1 MIKILINKL
10 KILFLIVIYG
20 LLSSSCSTVQKAFDP
35 QRKNSSD
42 EFLIE
47 KKSPLSM
54 PSDFEKLPLPQNK
67 QTDDQNQSDDI
78 ETLITN
84 SDLDNNENKSIDN
97 GSKELEE
104 SIIDKIKSN

>member
-35 QRKNSSD
+35 ERKNGSD

-54 PSDFEKLPLPQNK
+54 PTDFEKLPLPQNK
-67 QTDDQNQSDDI
+67 QTDDQNQSDNI

-84 SDLDNNENKSIDN
+84 SEVDNNENKSIDN
-97 GSKELEE
+97 ASKELEE

>member
-1 MIKILINKL
+1 MMKTLINKL
-10 KILFLIVIYG
+10 KILFLIIIYG

-35 QRKNSSD
+35 ERKNSSD

-54 PSDFEKLPLPQNK
+54 PPDFEKLPLPQNK

-84 SDLDNNENKSIDN
+84 SQLDNKNKSIHN
-97 GSKELEE
+97 SSKELEE

>member
-20 LLSSSCSTVQKAFDP
+20 LLSSNCSSVQKAFDP
-35 QRKNSSD
+35 ERKNSSD

-54 PSDFEKLPLPQNK
+54 PTDFGKLPLPQNK
-67 QTDDQNQSDDI
+67 QTDDQNQSEDL

-84 SDLDNNENKSIDN
+84 SQLDNNDNKSTDKA
-97 GSKELEE
+97 GKELEE
-104 SIIDKIKSN
+104 LIIDKIKSN

>member
-20 LLSSSCSTVQKAFDP
+20 LLSSSCSSVQKAFEP
-35 QRKNSSD
+35 GRKNSSE

-54 PSDFEKLPLPQNK
+54 PTDFEKLPLPQN
-67 QTDDQNQSDDI
+67 QETNDQNQSDDI
-78 ETLITN
+78 ETLISN
-84 SDLDNNENKSIDN
+84 SEVDNNENKLIEN
-97 GSKELEE
+97 TSKELEE
-104 SIIDKIKSN
+104 SIIDKIKNN

>member
-20 LLSSSCSTVQKAFDP
+20 LLSSSCSSVQKAFDP
-35 QRKNSSD
+35 ERKNSSD

-54 PSDFEKLPLPQNK
+54 PSDFEKLPIPQNK
-67 QTDDQNQSDDI
+67 KTVDQNQSEDI

-84 SDLDNNENKSIDN
+84 SQLDNDENISLDN
-97 GSKELEE
+97 AGKELEE

>member
-1 MIKILINKL
+1 MIKKLINKL

-35 QRKNSSD
+35 ERKNSSD

-54 PSDFEKLPLPQNK
+54 PPDFEKLPLPQNK

-84 SDLDNNENKSIDN
+84 SEGDNNENKLLDN
-97 GSKELEE
+97 VNKELEDFI
-104 SIIDKIKSN
+104 SDKIKSN

>member
-10 KILFLIVIYG
+10 KIFFLIVIYG
-20 LLSSSCSTVQKAFDP
+20 LSFSSCSTVQKAFDP
-35 QRKNSSD
+35 ERKNGSE

-67 QTDDQNQSDDI
+67 ETDDQNQTDDI

-84 SDLDNNENKSIDN
+84 SDVGNNENKSIDN
-97 GSKELEE
+97 AGKELEE

>member
-35 QRKNSSD
+35 ERKNSSD

-84 SDLDNNENKSIDN
+84 SD
-97 GSKELEE
+97 
-104 SIIDKIKSN
+104 

>member
-35 QRKNSSD
+35 ERKNSSD

-67 QTDDQNQSDDI
+67 QTDDQNQSDVI

-84 SDLDNNENKSIDN
+84 SYLDNDENKSIDN

>member
-1 MIKILINKL
+1 MILINKF
-10 KILFLIVIYG
+10 KILFMITIFG
-20 LLSSSCSTVQKAFDP
+20 LVFSSCSSVQKAFDP
-35 QRKNSSD
+35 ERKNSSD

-54 PSDFEKLPLPQNK
+54 PPDFEKLPLPQNK
-67 QTDDQNQSDDI
+67 QTNDQNQSDDM

-84 SDLDNNENKSIDN
+84 SQLNNNEKKIGNTD
-97 GSKELEE
+97 KELEE

>member
-1 MIKILINKL
+1 M
-10 KILFLIVIYG
+10 IVIYG
-20 LLSSSCSTVQKAFDP
+20 LICGSCSSVQKAFDP
-35 QRKNSSD
+35 ERKNSSD

-54 PSDFEKLPLPQNK
+54 PPDFEKLPLPQNK

-84 SDLDNNENKSIDN
+84 SQLDNKNKSIDN
-97 GSKELEE
+97 SSKELEE

>member
-20 LLSSSCSTVQKAFDP
+20 LLFSSCSTVQKAFDP
-35 QRKNSSD
+35 ERKNSSD

-54 PSDFEKLPLPQNK
+54 PTDFEKLPLPQNK
-67 QTDDQNQSDDI
+67 QTDNQNQSDDI
-78 ETLITN
+78 ETLIIN

>member
-35 QRKNSSD
+35 ERKNSSD
-42 EFLIE
+42 EFLIK

-54 PSDFEKLPLPQNK
+54 PPDFEKLPLPQNK
-67 QTDDQNQSDDI
+67 KTDDQNQSDDI

-84 SDLDNNENKSIDN
+84 SDLDNNENELIDN
-97 GSKELEE
+97 AGKELEWL
-104 SIIDKIKSN
+104 IIDKIKSN

>member
-1 MIKILINKL
+1 MILINKI
-10 KILFLIVIYG
+10 KILFMITIFG
-20 LLSSSCSTVQKAFDP
+20 LLFNSCSSVQKAFDP
-35 QRKNSSD
+35 ERKNSSD

-54 PSDFEKLPLPQNK
+54 PPDFEKLPLPQNK
-67 QTDDQNQSDDI
+67 QTNDQNQSDDI

-84 SDLDNNENKSIDN
+84 SQLNNNEKKIGNTD
-97 GSKELEE
+97 KELEE

>member
-20 LLSSSCSTVQKAFDP
+20 LLFSSCSTVQKAFDP
-35 QRKNSSD
+35 ERKNSSD

-84 SDLDNNENKSIDN
+84 SDLDKNENKSIDN
-97 GSKELEE
+97 ASKELEE

>member
-20 LLSSSCSTVQKAFDP
+20 LLSSSCSSVQKAFDP
-35 QRKNSSD
+35 ERKNSSD

>member
-35 QRKNSSD
+35 ERKNGSD

-54 PSDFEKLPLPQNK
+54 PPDFEKLPLPQNK

-97 GSKELEE
+97 ASKELEE

>member
-67 QTDDQNQSDDI
+67 QTNDQNQSDDI

-84 SDLDNNENKSIDN
+84 SQVDNNEKKIENTD
-97 GSKELEE
+97 KELEE

>member
-1 MIKILINKL
+1 MKKILINKF

-35 QRKNSSD
+35 ERKNSSD

-54 PSDFEKLPLPQNK
+54 PTDFEKLPLPQNK
-67 QTDDQNQSDDI
+67 QTDNQNQSEDI

-84 SDLDNNENKSIDN
+84 SQVDDNEKKSTDKA
-97 GSKELEE
+97 SKELEE
-104 SIIDKIKSN
+104 LIIDKIKSN

>member
-84 SDLDNNENKSIDN
+84 SEVDNNENKLIDN
-97 GSKELEE
+97 ASKELEE

>member
-35 QRKNSSD
+35 ERKNSSD

-67 QTDDQNQSDDI
+67 QTNDQNQSDDI

-84 SDLDNNENKSIDN
+84 SQVNNNEKKIGNTD
-97 GSKELEE
+97 KELEE

>member
-20 LLSSSCSTVQKAFDP
+20 LLFSSCSTVQKAFDP
-35 QRKNSSD
+35 ERKNGSE

-67 QTDDQNQSDDI
+67 QIDDQNQSDDI

-84 SDLDNNENKSIDN
+84 SELDNNENKSIDN
-97 GSKELEE
+97 ASKELEE

>member
-20 LLSSSCSTVQKAFDP
+20 LLSTSCSTVQKAFDP
-35 QRKNSSD
+35 ERKNSSD
-42 EFLIE
+42 EFLVE

-54 PSDFEKLPLPQNK
+54 PPDFEKLPLPQNK
-67 QTDDQNQSDDI
+67 QINDQNQSDDI
-78 ETLITN
+78 ESLITN
-84 SDLDNNENKSIDN
+84 AEVDNNENKSIDN
-97 GSKELEE
+97 AGKELEE

>member
-1 MIKILINKL
+1 MINILINKL

-35 QRKNSSD
+35 ERKNGSD

-54 PSDFEKLPLPQNK
+54 PTDFEKLPLPQNK
-67 QTDDQNQSDDI
+67 QTDDQNQSDNI

-84 SDLDNNENKSIDN
+84 SEVDNNENKSIDN
-97 GSKELEE
+97 ASKELEE

>member
-1 MIKILINKL
+1 MIKKLINKL
-10 KILFLIVIYG
+10 KILFLIGIYG
-20 LLSSSCSTVQKAFDP
+20 LLSSSCSTVQEAFDP
-35 QRKNSSD
+35 KKNNSD

-54 PSDFEKLPLPQNK
+54 PPDFEKLPLPQNE

-84 SDLDNNENKSIDN
+84 SQIDNNENKSIKN
-97 GSKELEE
+97 TGKALEE

>member
-1 MIKILINKL
+1 MILINKI
-10 KILFLIVIYG
+10 KILFMITIFG
-20 LLSSSCSTVQKAFDP
+20 LLFNSCSSVQKAFDP
-35 QRKNSSD
+35 ERKNSSD

-54 PSDFEKLPLPQNK
+54 PPDFEKLPLPQNK
-67 QTDDQNQSDDI
+67 QTNDQNQSDDM

-84 SDLDNNENKSIDN
+84 SQLNNNEKKIGNTD
-97 GSKELEE
+97 KELEE

>member
-10 KILFLIVIYG
+10 KILFLIIIYG

-35 QRKNSSD
+35 ERKNSSD

-54 PSDFEKLPLPQNK
+54 PTDFEKLPLPQN
-67 QTDDQNQSDDI
+67 QETNDQNQSDDI

-84 SDLDNNENKSIDN
+84 SDLDKNENKSIDN
-97 GSKELEE
+97 ASKELEE

>member
-20 LLSSSCSTVQKAFDP
+20 LLSSSCSSVQKAFDP
-35 QRKNSSD
+35 ERKNSSD

-54 PSDFEKLPLPQNK
+54 PPDFEELPLPQNQ
-67 QTDDQNQSDDI
+67 QTDDQNQSEDI
-78 ETLITN
+78 ETLIIN
-84 SDLDNNENKSIDN
+84 SELDNSENKSIDN
-97 GSKELEE
+97 ASKELEE

>member
-20 LLSSSCSTVQKAFDP
+20 LLFSSCSSVQKAFDP
-35 QRKNSSD
+35 ERKNGSD

-54 PSDFEKLPLPQNK
+54 PPDFEELPLPQNK
-67 QTDDQNQSDDI
+67 QQDDQNQSDDI
-78 ETLITN
+78 EVLITN
-84 SDLDNNENKSIDN
+84 SEGDNNENKLLDN
-97 GSKELEE
+97 VNKELEE
-104 SIIDKIKSN
+104 FISDKIKSN

>member
-1 MIKILINKL
+1 MILINKI
-10 KILFLIVIYG
+10 KILFMITIFG
-20 LLSSSCSTVQKAFDP
+20 LLFNSCSSVQKAFDP
-35 QRKNSSD
+35 ERKNSSD

-54 PSDFEKLPLPQNK
+54 PPDFENLPLPQNK
-67 QTDDQNQSDDI
+67 QTNDQNQSDDI

-84 SDLDNNENKSIDN
+84 SQLNNNEKKIGNTD
-97 GSKELEE
+97 KELEE